1 MNRMTK
7 NSNCSFVSNDV
18 YEPKTRKCFASNDV
32 HELETQKCFAFR
44 YTNKHK
50 KGAILL
56 LLLLF

>member
-32 HELETQKCFAFR
+32 HELKTQKCFASNDVHELSLSSF
-44 YTNKHK
+44 
-50 KGAILL
+50 GALDL
-56 LLLLF
+56 C